1 MNALCIIFVALVAL
15 DVDQP
20 AAGKSPATKPWLSD
34 FAGFVSQHPDGH
46 YLVAQSGKP
55 AINADEAHAG
65 AQQCAA
71 EALAGLVQQRVGG
84 KMSMKDIRRHVNA
97 SLISDNW
104 IVDRQLES
112 VERPYGTI
120 WGESILVDAS
130 PGKLDMVEFRL
141 KAIAREQQQKRMLAG
156 IGGSILLVI
165 VSLGY
170 FVLNW
175 LTRGYLRFRLA
186 MTSLLI
192 AGGGIAL
199 IAHLV

>member
-1 MNALCIIFVALVAL
+1 MNGLCIIFVALLAV
-15 DVDQP
+15 DVDQ
-20 AAGKSPATKPWLSD
+20 AATKTAATKPWLSD
-34 FAGFVSQHPDGH
+34 FAGFVSAHPNGH

-55 AINADEAHAG
+55 AISAAEAQTG
-65 AQQCAA
+65 ARQCAV
-71 EALAGLVQQRVGG
+71 EALAGQVQARVHGQI
-84 KMSMKDIRRHVNA
+84 SMKDVRRHVDA
-97 SLISDNW
+97 SLVGDGW

-120 WGESILVDAS
+120 WREAILIDAS
-130 PGKLDMVEFRL
+130 PKKLDALSNRL
-141 KAIAREQQQKRMLAG
+141 QSIVRQQQQKRVLAG
-156 IGGSILLVI
+156 VGGSVLLVV

-170 FVLNW
+170 IVLNW
-175 LTRGYLRFRLA
+175 LTRGYLRLRLA